1 MRSCKEKQLSCFP
14 FYINMR
20 QFKKKKKRK
29 LNFQNKKIGKAKKLG
44 AMLSIHFQETK
55 INSYIHDH

>member
-29 LNFQNKKIGKAKKLG
+29 SNFQDKKTTKGKKPE
-44 AMLSIHFQETK
+44 LS
-55 INSYIHDH
+55 